1 MVAEGEMVEAIAVLN
16 GKIVFTGTTEDARAL
31 DGKKVVDLEGKTV
44 IPGFT
49 DTHLHLM
56 MDCEERL
63 KVNLLN
69 ASSIDEVIALM
80 KEKADMEPQEIGC
93 LLGG

>member
-1 MVAEGEMVEAIAVLN
+1 MKIIRPDVVYLNGRIYTMVAEGEMVEAIAVLN

-49 DTHLHLM
+49 EGRTVS
-56 MDCEERL
+56 EQIR
-63 KVNLLN
+63 VGSNF
-69 ASSIDEVIALM
+69 
-80 KEKADMEPQEIGC
+80 
-93 LLGG
+93 